1 MTPPTPLSPSTG
13 LNVLHLF
20 CRATGP
26 VDAREVNDAVEH
38 ARAGGLQV
46 VTAAI
51 MGAKAD
57 LCVMVLG
64 EDLWDLRRLQTR
76 LQGAGLAVAESYVS
90 VTEVSEYA
98 GGMPEKMIHDRL
110 FPVLPPEGMSA
121 FCFYPMS
128 KRRGEQNNWYALPYE
143 RREQLMREHGL
154 SGRNFRGRVLQ
165 VVTGSTGL
173 DDWEWG
179 VTLFAVHVDDLK
191 DCVYTMRY
199 DEASTLY
206 GEFGAFYTGL
216 VGTVDEVL
224 AATSPA
230 RGR

>member
-1 MTPPTPLSPSTG
+1 MTSPTPLVPSRG
-13 LNVLHLF
+13 LNVVHLF
-20 CRATGP
+20 CHPDGHVDAGAVRKAVDEATG
-26 VDAREVNDAVEH
+26 A
-38 ARAGGLQV
+38 GLQV

-57 LCVMVLG
+57 TCFMVLG
-64 EDLWDLRRLQTR
+64 EDLWDLRKFQSKI
-76 LQGAGLAVAESYVS
+76 QAAGLKVAESYVS

-98 GGMPEKMIHDRL
+98 AGMPEKMINDRL
-110 FPVLPPEGMSA
+110 FPVLPPDGMKA

-128 KRRGEQNNWYALPYE
+128 KRRGEEHNWYALPYE
-143 RREQLMREHGL
+143 EREQLMRQHGT
-154 SGRNFRGRVLQ
+154 SGKEFRGRVLQ
-165 VVTGSTGL
+165 LVTGSTGL

-179 VTLFAVHVDDLK
+179 VTLFGVHVDDLK
-191 DCVYTMRY
+191 ECVYTMRF

-224 AATSPA
+224 DAALA
-230 RGR
+230 

>member
-1 MTPPTPLSPSTG
+1 MTPTTPVAPSRG
-13 LNVLHLF
+13 LNVVHLF
-20 CRATGP
+20 CHPDGP
-26 VDAREVNDAVEH
+26 VDAGAVRKAVDE
-38 ARAGGLQV
+38 AVAKGLQV

-51 MGAKAD
+51 IGAKAD
-57 LCVMVLG
+57 TCFMVLG
-64 EDLWDLRRLQTR
+64 EDLWDLRRFQSKI
-76 LQGAGLAVAESYVS
+76 QAAGFQVAESYVS

-98 GGMPEKMIHDRL
+98 SGMPEKMLNDRL
-110 FPVLPPEGMSA
+110 FPVLPPEGMPA

-128 KRRGEQNNWYALPYE
+128 KRRGDQHNWYSLPYE
-143 RREQLMREHGL
+143 ERESLMRQHGQ

-206 GEFGAFYTGL
+206 GEFGAFYTGI

-224 AATSPA
+224 DASVA
-230 RGR
+230 

>member
-1 MTPPTPLSPSTG
+1 MTSPSPLVTSRG

-20 CRATGP
+20 CHPEGT
-26 VDAREVNDAVEH
+26 VDAGAVRKTVDDSI
-38 ARAGGLQV
+38 AAGLQV

-57 LCVMVLG
+57 TCFMVLG
-64 EDLWDLRRLQTR
+64 EDLWDLRKFQSRIQAS
-76 LQGAGLAVAESYVS
+76 GFKVAESYVS

-98 GGMPEKMIHDRL
+98 GGMPEKMLNDRL
-110 FPVLPPEGMSA
+110 FPNLPPEDLRA

-128 KRRGEQNNWYALPYE
+128 KRRGEENNWYARPYE
-143 RREQLMREHGL
+143 EREQLMRQHGA

-179 VTLFAVHVDDLK
+179 VTLFAKHVDDLK
-191 DCVYTMRY
+191 ECVYTMRY

-206 GEFGAFYTGL
+206 GEFGAFYTGM

-224 AATSPA
+224 DATIA
-230 RGR
+230 

>member
-1 MTPPTPLSPSTG
+1 MTTTTPVVPSRG
-13 LNVLHLF
+13 LNVIHLF
-20 CRATGP
+20 CHPAGS
-26 VDAREVNDAVEH
+26 VDAGAVHKAVDE
-38 ARAGGLQV
+38 AVAKGLQV

-57 LCVMVLG
+57 TCFMVLG
-64 EDLWDLRRLQTR
+64 EDLWDLRRFQSKI
-76 LQGAGLAVAESYVS
+76 QAAGLVVAESYVS

-98 GGMPEKMIHDRL
+98 AGMPEKMLNDRL
-110 FPVLPPEGMSA
+110 FPVLPPAGMPA

-128 KRRGEQNNWYALPYE
+128 KRRGDQHNWYALPYE
-143 RREQLMREHGL
+143 ERETLMRQHGQ

-206 GEFGAFYTGL
+206 GEFGEFYTGI

-224 AATSPA
+224 DATVA
-230 RGR
+230 

>member
-1 MTPPTPLSPSTG
+1 MLTSRG
-13 LNVLHLF
+13 LNVVHLF
-20 CRATGP
+20 CHPAGP
-26 VDAREVNDAVEH
+26 VDAGAVRKAVDDAVG
-38 ARAGGLQV
+38 AGLQV

-51 MGAKAD
+51 VGAKAD
-57 LCVMVLG
+57 TCFMVLG
-64 EDLWDLRRLQTR
+64 DDLWDLRRFQSKI
-76 LQGAGLAVAESYVS
+76 QAAGLHVAESYVS

-98 GGMPEKMIHDRL
+98 GGMPEKMLNDRL
-110 FPVLPPEGMSA
+110 FPKLPPEGMSA

-128 KRRGEQNNWYALPYE
+128 KRRGESHNWYALAYDE
-143 RREQLMREHGL
+143 REALMRQHGA
-154 SGRNFRGRVLQ
+154 SGRTFRGRVLQ

-206 GEFGAFYTGL
+206 GEFGAFYTGM

-224 AATSPA
+224 DAAI
-230 RGR
+230 G

>member
-1 MTPPTPLSPSTG
+1 MSTPEPLGPSSG

-20 CRATGP
+20 CHADAE
-26 VDAREVNDAVEH
+26 VDEGAVRKAVEES
-38 ARAGGLQV
+38 RAADLQV

-57 LCVMVLG
+57 ICFMVLG
-64 EDLWDLRRLQTR
+64 INLWDLRTFQSKIQAASL
-76 LQGAGLAVAESYVS
+76 LVSESYVS

-98 GGMPEKMIHDRL
+98 AGTPEKILHDRL
-110 FPVLPPEGMSA
+110 WPVLPPEGMRA

-128 KRRGEQNNWYALPYE
+128 KRRGEKNNWYALDYDQ
-143 RREQLMREHGL
+143 RLALMRQHGS
-154 SGRNFRGRVLQ
+154 SGRNFKGRILQ

-179 VTLFAVHVDDLK
+179 VTLFGVHVDDLK
-191 DCVYTMRY
+191 ECVYTMRY

-206 GEFGAFYTGL
+206 AEFGAFYTGL
-216 VGTVDEVL
+216 VGTLDEVL
-224 AATSPA
+224 DATLA
-230 RGR
+230 